1 MPVIPQATI
10 EQVRNASDIVDVIGS
25 YIPLKRAGTNFL
37 GLCPFHKEKTP
48 SFNVSPSK
56 QIFHCFGCHKGGDVF
71 SFLRE
76 FENLTFVET
85 VQRLAERARIPI
97 EFEMTPGQREEGS
110 LKEKLRSLHEQVAKR
125 WEIALSNDGAA
136 QIARDYL
143 AKRGVSDE
151 AVSRFRMGY
160 APDKWDDTLNWAKSK
175 KHDSQLLEKGGL
187 AISGDNGHYDRF
199 RGRLIFPICDEQ
211 GRVIGFSGRVLVADQ
226 KGGKYINSPETP
238 IFSKSRV
245 IYGLDKAK
253 LPILDAKS
261 VIVCEGQLDTIAC
274 HLAGIENAV
283 APQGTALTADHARIL
298 KRYAE
303 EVVLC
308 FDSDTAGQQA
318 ALRSLDDLLASGL
331 AIRVVVIPQPH
342 DPDSFIRENGAESF
356 RKLIDDAPGF
366 FDFLINYLCQ
376 IHDADSD
383 RGRVNIVKAMRE
395 AVQKTNNPV
404 LIDTYAQ
411 KLSHRLGVA
420 ADAVRTEFAKRKRTF
435 QRVEPELAEE
445 EIPIPED
452 ELPLPKLSPVEFWLL
467 KLALFGETPVEW
479 LESHLDLQWV
489 GHHGVREILQQHF
502 ALIAENPDA
511 GLPELLAVLPSEP
524 FRKLATESV
533 ADGRNIPNP
542 DRQLKDIVLRLRNQF
557 IEARLAEIQRDLSP
571 GSTDEERW
579 PELISERNALKDLI
593 THPLEPLAGS

>member
-1 MPVIPQATI
+1 M
-10 EQVRNASDIVDVIGS
+10 
-25 YIPLKRAGTNFL
+25 
-37 GLCPFHKEKTP
+37 
-48 SFNVSPSK
+48 
-56 QIFHCFGCHKGGDVF
+56 
-71 SFLRE
+71 
-76 FENLTFVET
+76 
-85 VQRLAERARIPI
+85 
-97 EFEMTPGQREEGS
+97 
-110 LKEKLRSLHEQVAKR
+110 AKR
-125 WEIALSNDGAA
+125 WEIALANDGAA

-151 AVSRFRMGY
+151 AVRRFRMGY

-187 AISGDNGHYDRF
+187 AISGDKGHYDRF

-253 LPILDAKS
+253 RPILDAKS

-331 AIRVVVIPQPH
+331 AIRVAVIPQPH
-342 DPDSFIRENGAESF
+342 DPDSFIQENGTESF
-356 RKLIDDAPGF
+356 RKLLDDAPGF

-445 EIPIPED
+445 EISIPED
-452 ELPLPKLSPVEFWLL
+452 ELPLAKPSPVEFWLL

-502 ALIAENPDA
+502 ALIAENPNA

-524 FRKLATESV
+524 FRKLATEAV
-533 ADGRNIPNP
+533 VDGRNIPNP

-579 PELISERNALKDLI
+579 PELISERIALKDLI

>member
-25 YIPLKRAGTNFL
+25 YVPLKRAGTNFI

-71 SFLRE
+71 TFLRE
-76 FENLTFVET
+76 FENLTFGET

-110 LKEKLRSLHEQVAKR
+110 LKEQLRSLHEQVTKR
-125 WEIALSNDGAA
+125 WEIALSNDANA
-136 QIARDYL
+136 QGARDYL
-143 AKRGVSDE
+143 AERGVSDE
-151 AVSRFRMGY
+151 AVKRFRMGF

-175 KHDSQLLEKGGL
+175 KHEPNLLEKGGL
-187 AISGDNGHYDRF
+187 VISGDKGHYDRF

-211 GRVIGFSGRVLVADQ
+211 GRVIGFSGRVLGADQ

-253 LPILDAKS
+253 RPILDAKS
-261 VIVCEGQLDTIAC
+261 VIVCEGQLDIIAC

-331 AIRVVVIPQPH
+331 AIRVAVIPQPH
-342 DPDSFIRENGAESF
+342 DPDSFIRENGAEAF
-356 RKLIDDAPGF
+356 RKLIDEAPGF

-376 IHDADSD
+376 IHDANSD
-383 RGRVNIVKAMRE
+383 RGRVNIVQSMRE
-395 AVQKTNNPV
+395 AVQKTENSI

-420 ADAVRTEFAKRKRTF
+420 VDAVRTEFAKRKRTF
-435 QRVEPELAEE
+435 QRAEPEFVEE
-445 EIPIPED
+445 EIPVPE
-452 ELPLPKLSPVEFWLL
+452 EEMPLVKPSPLEFWLL
-467 KLALFGETPVEW
+467 KLTLFGETPTEW

-489 GHHGVREILQQHF
+489 VNRGVQEILQQQF
-502 ALIAENPDA
+502 ALAAENPDA
-511 GLPELLAVLPSEP
+511 GLPELLGVLPSEP
-524 FRKLATESV
+524 FKKLATEAV
-533 ADGRNIPNP
+533 VDGRNIPDP

-557 IEARLAEIQRDLSP
+557 IKSRLAEIQRELIP
-571 GSTDEERW
+571 GAMDEANW
-579 PELISERNALKDLI
+579 PELIHERIELKKLI
-593 THPLEPLAGS
+593 SHPLEPLAGT